1 MSFCATIDEIGT
13 VNSWRQA
20 ARRAMSHRIP
30 PESMNWNPAD
40 GLFDGDGLPQS
51 EGPHATL
58 ASKAFLETMR
68 SVIWHADAE
77 RFHLLYQALWRLVQ
91 RDGDPLSPVDP
102 LGYRLIRM
110 SKNVRRDLHKMHAF
124 LRFREISATTQRR
137 RFIAWFEPDHN
148 IVEPASTFFVARFS
162 DMDWTILTPKRSAV
176 FENGVLEFRAGA
188 ARPNLAPDD
197 SEALWNAYFSN
208 IFNPA
213 RTNIRAML
221 SEMPKKYWRN
231 MPETSL
237 IPAMLKDAEAR
248 TTKMREAQATPPR
261 KGSELITQRY
271 RDQFPAVAAT
281 ADTIDDLSRA
291 IRTCQRCSLCEQAS
305 QAVCGSGSQ
314 NAAIMIVG
322 EQPGDHEDL
331 SGLPFVGPAGQIL
344 RRLMQRADI
353 ADNSVFLTNA
363 VKHFKFTPRGK
374 RRLHQT
380 PNRDEI
386 NHCRWWLTQEIA
398 LVKPRLIVA
407 LGASAAFAVSG
418 TARPISQRRGTVEQ
432 LQDETRILFSWHP
445 SHILRLPD
453 PVHQQRAEG
462 ELLDDLGQ
470 ARDLIAALGSAG

>member
-40 GLFDGDGLPQS
+40 GLFDGDGLP
-51 EGPHATL
+51 EKDGPHATL

-68 SVIWHADAE
+68 NVIWHADTE
-77 RFHLLYQALWRLVQ
+77 RFHLLYQALWRLAH
-91 RDGDPLSPVDP
+91 RDGDPLSAVDP

-137 RFIAWFEPDHN
+137 HFIAWFEPEHN
-148 IVEPASTFFVARFS
+148 IVEPASKFFVARFS

-176 FENGVLEFRAGA
+176 FENGALEFQPGA
-188 ARPNLAPDD
+188 AKPNLAPDD
-197 SEALWNAYFSN
+197 SEALWNAYFTN

-231 MPETSL
+231 MPETRL

-248 TTKMREAQATPPR
+248 TTKMREAQATAPR
-261 KGSELITQRY
+261 KGSELIAQRY
-271 RDQFPAVAAT
+271 RDQFPAIAAT
-281 ADTIDDLSRA
+281 AKTLDDLSGA
-291 IRTCQRCSLCEQAS
+291 IRSCQRCSLCEQAS
-305 QAVCGSGSQ
+305 QAVCGSGAQ
-314 NAAIMIVG
+314 NAAMMIVG
-322 EQPGDHEDL
+322 EQPGDQEDL
-331 SGLPFVGPAGQIL
+331 SGQPFVGPAGQIL
-344 RRLMQRADI
+344 RRLMRQADI
-353 ADNSVFLTNA
+353 ADNTVFLTNA

-386 NHCRWWLTQEIA
+386 DHCRWWLNQEIT
-398 LVKPRLIVA
+398 LVKPRLILA
-407 LGASAAFAVSG
+407 LGASAAFAVSHISL
-418 TARPISQRRGTVEQ
+418 PISRRRGTVEQ
-432 LQDETRILFSWHP
+432 LQDGTRLLFSWHP
-445 SHILRLPD
+445 SYILRLPD
-453 PVHQQRAEG
+453 PARQQRAEG
-462 ELLDDLGQ
+462 ELLEDLGQ
-470 ARDLIAALGSAG
+470 AKELTATLGRAA